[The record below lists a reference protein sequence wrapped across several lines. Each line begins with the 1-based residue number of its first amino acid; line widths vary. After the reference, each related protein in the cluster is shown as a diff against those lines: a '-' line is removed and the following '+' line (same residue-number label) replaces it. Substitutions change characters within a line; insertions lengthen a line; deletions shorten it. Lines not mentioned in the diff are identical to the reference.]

1 MNQTGRG
8 AGFPPGVTVVSQA
21 ISSPP
26 SRRSTCLL
34 HSNAIA
40 RLSHTGPA
48 PVPVGQHRQLS
59 EGGRRLGEDGRAQRR
74 EASRMAQ
81 ETEAGNIAAGGLEAP
96 IVGVT
101 VFRDGARVTR
111 AGKAEVPAG
120 LGRVE
125 VGALPASAD
134 QSSVRVAVRGAG
146 VALLE
151 VEVNRRF
158 RTDPMREDTTR
169 LRADLERLRDAVKEL
184 EDEDAAQEA
193 GLIFLRHLS
202 EAAAASLARAVR

>member
-1 MNQTGRG
+1 
-8 AGFPPGVTVVSQA
+8 
-21 ISSPP
+21 
-26 SRRSTCLL
+26 
-34 HSNAIA
+34 
-40 RLSHTGPA
+40 
-48 PVPVGQHRQLS
+48 
-59 EGGRRLGEDGRAQRR
+59 
-74 EASRMAQ
+74 MAQ
-81 ETEAGNIAAGGLEAP
+81 ETEAGNIPAGGLDAP

-111 AGKAEVPAG
+111 AGMVDVPAG

-158 RTDPMREDTTR
+158 RTDPIREDTTR

-193 GLIFLRHLS
+193 GHLRRRLPPQP
-202 EAAAASLARAVR
+202 AAPRLDPSPLARSR